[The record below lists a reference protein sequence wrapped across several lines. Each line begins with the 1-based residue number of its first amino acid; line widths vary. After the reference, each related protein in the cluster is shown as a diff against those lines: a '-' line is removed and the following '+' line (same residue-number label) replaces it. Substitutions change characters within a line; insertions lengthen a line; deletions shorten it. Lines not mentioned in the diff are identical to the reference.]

1 LLCWYKSTNTD
12 SISHAQVEAGRLAAE
27 IEKKNQLAERLA
39 AEKLAKAAAAEKA
52 AGTQVYVLYLLY

>member
-1 LLCWYKSTNTD
+1 MLCWYKSSNND
-12 SISHAQVEAGRLAAE
+12 SISRAQVEAGRLAAE